1 MNRIGIE
8 GAKEGLY
15 AGDSG
20 PNRRDFHFACFG
32 VNEGDEGGKERR
44 AM

>member
-15 AGDSG
+15 AGD
-20 PNRRDFHFACFG
+20 
-32 VNEGDEGGKERR
+32 GGAQTVGISILRVLG
-44 AM
+44 